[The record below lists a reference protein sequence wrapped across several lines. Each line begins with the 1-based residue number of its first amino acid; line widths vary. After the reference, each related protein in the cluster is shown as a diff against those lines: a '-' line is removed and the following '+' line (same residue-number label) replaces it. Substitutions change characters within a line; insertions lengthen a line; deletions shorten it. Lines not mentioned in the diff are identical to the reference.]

1 MNLFKSMRRAIAPTL
16 VAIGAISGNAMATE
30 YDLSVSGNTSANVP
44 GDVGGTAIFRD
55 YFTQPAGTGVFD
67 PFLTIER
74 NAAGK
79 PPTSNSN
86 IEQGYNTD
94 GVLYMDQQRPNWN
107 KLLHVGDLAP
117 ITVSGKTYYGFELD
131 ANEPGAD
138 KSIISVDNIRVYTSS
153 GDNTGAVKDNLANLA
168 SLGTLRWALNDGV
181 KNADGSWNVTDW
193 VKLDAAQ
200 ENVDSNSNGGSGKSD
215 MLVLIPTTAFTGA
228 SANDFVW
235 FYNLNGVHYT
245 VDGDLAAESGYEE
258 WRAVVKLNTVPD
270 GGATVALLG
279 LGIIGLGAMRRK
291 LN

>member
-1 MNLFKSMRRAIAPTL
+1 
-16 VAIGAISGNAMATE
+16 MATE
-30 YDLSVSGNTSANVP
+30 YNLAVAGNTSVNVT

-67 PFLTIER
+67 PFLTLER

-107 KLLHVGDLAP
+107 KVLHVGDLAP

-138 KSIISVDNIRVYTSS
+138 KSIISIDNIRVYTSAAN
-153 GDNTGAVKDNLANLA
+153 NTASVQDNLSALG

-200 ENVDSNSNGGSGKSD
+200 ENIAGSNANGGSGQSD
-215 MLVLIPTTAFTGA
+215 MIVLIPTTAFGNA
-228 SANDFVW
+228 LPSDFVW

-245 VDGDLAAESGYEE
+245 ADGDLAAQAGYEE
-258 WRAVVKLNTVPD
+258 WRAVVKPNSVPD

-291 LN
+291 LD